1 MFDKVKQM
9 MEMKKQADEIKKQL
23 DAIEIEVHEVRG
35 IKILITGSQTFKS
48 IDIEDKHLAA
58 GNKDR
63 FQKDLTRSLNEA
75 IKKSQF
81 QAAMKM
87 KTLMPN
93 GFPGM

>member
-23 DAIEIEVHEVRG
+23 DAIEVEVHEVRG
-35 IKILITGSQTFKS
+35 IKIVITGSQTFKS
-48 IDIEDKHLAA
+48 IEIEEKHLGAA
-58 GNKDR
+58 NKDR

-81 QAAMKM
+81 QAALKM
-87 KTLMPN
+87 KALMPQ
-93 GFPGM
+93 GFPGL